1 MAERIESVGV
11 INIQTNNAEK
21 NTQSLKARMKE
32 VREEMQ
38 RLAASGDR
46 TSEAYQRLAQESGE
60 LARVQREVAKDTAE
74 ASTTFS
80 NTIGYTAGALAGVS
94 GAVQTA
100 TAALSM
106 MGVEMGD
113 DSEMMKKLV
122 AAMSIT
128 SGLQA
133 IQNGVEAF
141 KLLRTNIMR
150 STLAQQGLNAAM
162 KANPIGAAL
171 AVVVALAAAFTT
183 LANNIWSS
191 KGKIESLNTEFE
203 RMKETQKGIDS
214 RISSE
219 ERYMKALGMTT
230 EQIREN
236 TRATLENAVVEA
248 KALENKAKYI
258 RDNQT
263 WWDSVVG
270 NAADAEEAYA
280 DAIQYTLE
288 MQKKLDDYNKNVRIE
303 DMEAARQKRE
313 NAAKAWADRKKQ
325 LEAEKA
331 TQEEIRR
338 YELEHMKDT
347 MTAIEYN
354 EELLKLE
361 NAKLAV
367 IQAQDDKVGEGYTS
381 KAYIEQQKVVD
392 ALTKSIEKLK
402 QAEIDAMDKSDME
415 ESNNIGSELYNQDRL
430 EADTIYMQRK
440 KAIYE
445 SGETDISNMLNN
457 LEMQRFFNEKSLL
470 EEQYNYGLLTKEEY
484 EKQLTQI
491 ELKESEKRRQ
501 IADDERKKKEEITK
515 LQQQNIME
523 LTSGVS
529 SLLGGIA
536 DNLKEDT
543 QAYKN
548 LKAAQAIIDTLS
560 AATAAFSGITETT
573 GGWGIAAAIAQ
584 AAAVTATGMANVR
597 KIYAVDT
604 NGGTNNTNVSTA
616 AVGTLNRNY
625 TNTRLTDGSG
635 AEIDLSE
642 QLQKGI
648 GSIRV
653 WVSERDITNA
663 QDNAQK
669 VVVRNTF

>member
-113 DSEMMKKLV
+113 DSKLMKALV

-133 IQNGVEAF
+133 VQNGVEAF

-150 STLAQQGLNAAM
+150 STTAQKALNLAM
-162 KANPIGAAL
+162 KMNPWMLL
-171 AVVVALAAAFTT
+171 ASALAAVTT
-183 LANNIWSS
+183 AVVLFNKKTA
-191 KGKIESLNTEFE
+191 ESE
-203 RMKETQKGIDS
+203 REIRAADRAMKDFNDTALKMKDTQQFAYDMA
-214 RISSE
+214 E
-219 ERYMKALGMTT
+219 ALGATKDELHDLRK
-230 EQIREN
+230 EQLKANYEEAAAFKDRMYRKKMEQKVGSDAWEKYRDMEREAAEKEQEAWDAWSKFTN
-236 TRATLENAVVEA
+236 SVILEEARARR
-248 KALENKAKYI
+248 KAK
-258 RDNQT
+258 
-263 WWDSVVG
+263 
-270 NAADAEEAYA
+270 
-280 DAIQYTLE
+280 
-288 MQKKLDDYNKNVRIE
+288 E
-303 DMEAARQKRE
+303 D
-313 NAAKAWADRKKQ
+313 AAKAWADKKKQ

-347 MTAIEYN
+347 MTDIEYN

-402 QAEIDAMDKSDME
+402 QAEVDAMNKSDME

-470 EEQYNYGLLTKEEY
+470 EEQYNYGLISKEEY

-491 ELKESEKRRQ
+491 ELEESEKRRQ

-515 LQQQNIME
+515 LQQQNIMA

-529 SLLGGIA
+529 SILGGIA

-560 AATAAFSGITETT
+560 AATAAFAGITETT

-597 KIYAVDT
+597 KIYSVDT
-604 NGGTNNTNVSTA
+604 NGGTNSTNVSTSA
-616 AVGTLNRNY
+616 IGTLNRNY

-635 AEIDLSE
+635 VEIDLGE

>member
-1 MAERIESVGV
+1 MAERIESVGI

-113 DSEMMKKLV
+113 DSKLMKTLV

-141 KLLRTNIMR
+141 KLLRTNILR
-150 STLAQQGLNAAM
+150 STLAQKGFNTAM
-162 KANPIGAAL
+162 KANPLGATLAVIMAVVGAL
-171 AVVVALAAAFTT
+171 ALLANAFDKSAERSKALAKQSEETTKSLNKIKDSSDYQYRYAEACGASTDELRKMKKEALEAAIAMARLAYQQALAADREKSTDETRDLRKTT
-183 LANNIWSS
+183 GKALDDAKNELKKFKEDI
-191 KGKIESLNTEFE
+191 KIE
-203 RMKETQKGIDS
+203 D
-214 RISSE
+214 
-219 ERYMKALGMTT
+219 A
-230 EQIREN
+230 
-236 TRATLENAVVEA
+236 RARTEA
-248 KALENKAKYI
+248 KK
-258 RDNQT
+258 Q
-263 WWDSVVG
+263 
-270 NAADAEEAYA
+270 AEE
-280 DAIQYTLE
+280 E
-288 MQKKLDDYNKNVRIE
+288 VK
-303 DMEAARQKRE
+303 RQ
-313 NAAKAWADRKKQ
+313 A
-325 LEAEKA
+325 
-331 TQEEIRR
+331 
-338 YELEHMKDT
+338 
-347 MTAIEYN
+347 
-354 EELLKLE
+354 E
-361 NAKLAV
+361 NAKLAAKTRLDAKKKELEE
-367 IQAQDDKVGEGYTS
+367 IDKINKEIS
-381 KAYIEQQKVVD
+381 NKRLNEEQLELQ
-392 ALTKSIEKLK
+392 KLK
-402 QAEIDAMDKSDME
+402 EDYEAKYNLLKKYNKDMKDLEEAYLLETAEVRAKYQEQREQDEAEALQKRKEKETEIA
-415 ESNNIGSELYNQDRL
+415 ELEYGKHRL

-491 ELKESEKRRQ
+491 ELEESEKRRQ